1 MTIRD
6 LLWHNVLN
14 ALSFKIKS
22 RLSNEIIQRVV
33 GKEEPEIN
41 EVLLEG
47 FDQTKGHDLALTLDF
62 TAYYA

>member
-1 MTIRD
+1 
-6 LLWHNVLN
+6 VLY
-14 ALSFKIKS
+14 ALSFKIKGS
-22 RLSNEIIQRVV
+22 LSNEIVQRVV